1 MSNIRFTSTKL
12 VGTGKKGIIPPDE
25 FGYREMPI
33 GGLNVVNSAG
43 EYYLAEGARDLFK
56 SSSTLMRRITA
67 GCLKGELGHP
77 KRLPNTS
84 IDQYLNRI
92 LTIDETNTV
101 AHFSEIWLDEEFGKK
116 NPQFNNKELVA
127 IMAKVKP
134 SGPKSSCLEESFKNP
149 KEEVCFSI
157 RALTR
162 DFYHKGVNHRV
173 LQQIVTWDNVTEP
186 GLNIARKWHSP
197 ALESMVD
204 CIIKPKD
211 IEEVIDSNVYSLAT
225 EDTKSM
231 IMEAFE
237 ISKKETL
244 RVTNIPLLNKW

>member
-12 VGTGKKGIIPPDE
+12 VGTGKKGILTPDE
-25 FGYREMPI
+25 YGYRTMPI

-43 EYYLAEGARDLFK
+43 EYYLAEGARELFN
-56 SSSTLMRRITA
+56 SSSTLKRRIEA

-77 KRLPNTS
+77 KRDPGMS
-84 IDQYLNRI
+84 MDQYLNRI
-92 LTIDETNTV
+92 LTIVESNVV
-101 AHFSEIWLDEEFGKK
+101 AHFSEIWLDEDFGKK
-116 NPQFNNKELVA
+116 NPQFNNKDLVA

-134 SGPKSSCLEESFKNP
+134 SGPHTNCLESSFNNP

-186 GLNIARKWHSP
+186 GLNLARKWNSP

-204 CIIKPKD
+204 CIIKPRD
-211 IEEVIDSNVYSLAT
+211 IEQVIDSNIYSLAT

-237 ISKKETL
+237 LSKKETV
-244 RVTNIPLLNKW
+244 RIVNIPLLKQW